1 MASDDPSGDRSGDR
15 SGDSGTARPGAP
27 SPGAP
32 GAGSP
37 SPDAGLLSPVRAG
50 TEAEAATG
58 DAAYLAAMLDAEA
71 ALARAQA
78 RLGIIPRDAAEAI
91 GAAADP
97 GRFDL
102 ADVARRARGSGNPVV
117 PLVEDL
123 RRLAGPAGEHVHRGA
138 TSQDIADTGAMLVA
152 ARTRRVVLA
161 HLDRALDALAGLAAR
176 YRDTPMPARTLGR
189 QALPT
194 TFGAKAANWL
204 MGCLDARG
212 RLAAAPLPVQLGGP
226 AGTLDAFGDRAFDL
240 VAAFAEETGLD
251 RPALPWHTRRTPV
264 AELAS
269 ALALTAG
276 ALGKIATDVW
286 LLSQSEVGEVAEA
299 AGEGRGGS
307 SSMPHKRNPALSTLI
322 RSAALQV
329 PAQVQVLLAAQAAPH
344 ERPAGEWHAEWQPL
358 RECLRLTG
366 GAAETAAELAAGLQV
381 FPDRMR
387 QALDRLVQTLRAHGS
402 GTGLGSAQALVDRA
416 LAHYRTSGA

>member
-366 GAAETAAELAAGLQV
+366 GAAETAAGLLGGLEVSAELMRADLDDLLDVLGGDPGTGAAADLVG
-381 FPDRMR
+381 R
-387 QALDRLVQTLRAHGS
+387 ALDAYHGS
-402 GTGLGSAQALVDRA
+402 RG
-416 LAHYRTSGA
+416 

>member
-1 MASDDPSGDRSGDR
+1 MASDDPSGDRSGD
-15 SGDSGTARPGAP
+15 SGTALPGAP

-366 GAAETAAELAAGLQV
+366 GAAETAAGLLGGLEVSAELMRADLDDLLDVLGGDPGTGAAADLVG
-381 FPDRMR
+381 R
-387 QALDRLVQTLRAHGS
+387 ALDAYHGS
-402 GTGLGSAQALVDRA
+402 RG
-416 LAHYRTSGA
+416 

>member
-1 MASDDPSGDRSGDR
+1 MVSDERGPV
-15 SGDSGTARPGAP
+15 PAP
-27 SPGAP
+27 DAP
-32 GAGSP
+32 A
-37 SPDAGLLSPVRAG
+37 PDAGLLSPVRAG
-50 TEAEAATG
+50 TAAEAATG
-58 DAAYLAAMLDAEA
+58 DLAYLAAMLDAEA

-78 RLGIIPRDAAEAI
+78 RLGIVPEKAADAI
-91 GAAADP
+91 GAAADA

-102 ADVARRARGSGNPVV
+102 VDVARRARGSGNPVV
-117 PLVEDL
+117 PLVADL
-123 RRLAGPAGEHVHRGA
+123 RVLAGPAGRHVHKGA

-176 YRDTPMPARTLGR
+176 YRDTPMAARTLGR

-204 MGCLDARG
+204 MGCLEARE
-212 RLAAAPLPVQLGGP
+212 RLEAVALPVQLGGP
-226 AGTLDAFGDRAFDL
+226 AGTLDAFGDRAL
-240 VAAFAEETGLD
+240 EVVAAFAEETGLAC
-251 RPALPWHTRRTPV
+251 PVLPWHTRRTPV
-264 AELAS
+264 VDLAA

-286 LLSQSEVGEVAEA
+286 LLSQSEVAEVTEA
-299 AGEGRGGS
+299 AGAGRGGS
-307 SSMPHKRNPALSTLI
+307 SSMPHKRNPALSTMI

-329 PAQVQVLLAAQAAPH
+329 PAQVQILLAAQAAPH

-366 GAAETAAELAAGLQV
+366 GAAETAAELLDGLEVSAELMRADLDDLLDVLGDDPGPGAAAALVG
-381 FPDRMR
+381 
-387 QALDRLVQTLRAHGS
+387 QALDAYRRSRA
-402 GTGLGSAQALVDRA
+402 
-416 LAHYRTSGA
+416 

>member
-1 MASDDPSGDRSGDR
+1 
-15 SGDSGTARPGAP
+15 
-27 SPGAP
+27 
-32 GAGSP
+32 
-37 SPDAGLLSPVRAG
+37 
-50 TEAEAATG
+50 
-58 DAAYLAAMLDAEA
+58 
-71 ALARAQA
+71 
-78 RLGIIPRDAAEAI
+78 
-91 GAAADP
+91 
-97 GRFDL
+97 
-102 ADVARRARGSGNPVV
+102 
-117 PLVEDL
+117 
-123 RRLAGPAGEHVHRGA
+123 
-138 TSQDIADTGAMLVA
+138 MLVA

-366 GAAETAAELAAGLQV
+366 GAAETAAGLLGGLEVSAELMRADLDDLLDVLGGDPGTGAAADLVG
-381 FPDRMR
+381 R
-387 QALDRLVQTLRAHGS
+387 ALDAYHGS
-402 GTGLGSAQALVDRA
+402 RG
-416 LAHYRTSGA
+416 

>member
-117 PLVEDL
+117 ALVEDL

-366 GAAETAAELAAGLQV
+366 GAAETAAGLLGGLEVSAELMRADLDDLLDVLGGDPGTGAAADLVG
-381 FPDRMR
+381 R
-387 QALDRLVQTLRAHGS
+387 ALDAYHGS
-402 GTGLGSAQALVDRA
+402 RG
-416 LAHYRTSGA
+416 

>member
-1 MASDDPSGDRSGDR
+1 MASDERG
-15 SGDSGTARPGAP
+15 ARGAP
-27 SPGAP
+27 ALPG
-32 GAGSP
+32 GAV

-50 TEAEAATG
+50 TEAEAATS
-58 DAAYLAAMLDAEA
+58 DLAYLTAMLDAEA

-78 RLGIIPRDAAEAI
+78 SLGLVPADAAGTI
-91 GAAADP
+91 TTAADP

-102 ADVARRARGSGNPVV
+102 ADVALRARGAGNPVV
-117 PLVEDL
+117 PLVADL
-123 RRLAGPAGEHVHRGA
+123 RRLAGTAGEHVHKGA
-138 TSQDIADTGAMLVA
+138 TSQDIVDTGAMLVA

-176 YRDTPMPARTLGR
+176 YRDTPMAARTLGR

-204 MGCLDARG
+204 MGCLDARE
-212 RLAAAPLPVQLGGP
+212 RLAAVILPVQLGGP
-226 AGTLDAFGDRAFDL
+226 AGTLDAYGDRALDL
-240 VAAFAEETGLD
+240 VAAYADETGLAC
-251 RPALPWHTRRTPV
+251 PVLPWHTRRTPV
-264 AELAS
+264 VDLAA
-269 ALALTAG
+269 ALALVAG

-299 AGEGRGGS
+299 AGAGKGGS

-366 GAAETAAELAAGLQV
+366 GAAETAADLVDGLEVSTELMRADLDDLLDVLGGDPGPGAAAVLVG
-381 FPDRMR
+381 
-387 QALDRLVQTLRAHGS
+387 QALDAYRRSRA
-402 GTGLGSAQALVDRA
+402 
-416 LAHYRTSGA
+416 

>member
-1 MASDDPSGDRSGDR
+1 MPSDE
-15 SGDSGTARPGAP
+15 
-27 SPGAP
+27 
-32 GAGSP
+32 P

-50 TEAEAATG
+50 TEAEAATS
-58 DAAYLAAMLDAEA
+58 DLAYLTAMLDAEA

-78 RLGIIPRDAAEAI
+78 RLGIVPAAAAEAI
-91 GAAADP
+91 AAAADA

-102 ADVARRARGSGNPVV
+102 AAVARRARGSGNPVV
-117 PLVEDL
+117 PLVADL
-123 RRLAGPAGEHVHRGA
+123 RGLAGDAGEHVHKGA

-152 ARTRRVVLA
+152 ARTRRGVLA

-176 YRDTPMPARTLGR
+176 YRDTPMAARTLGR

-204 MGCLDARG
+204 LGCLEARDG
-212 RLAAAPLPVQLGGP
+212 LAAVPLPVQLGGP
-226 AGTLDAFGDRAFDL
+226 AGTLDAFGDRALDL
-240 VAAFAEETGLD
+240 VAAYAEETGLE
-251 RPALPWHTRRTPV
+251 RPVLPWHTRRAPV
-264 AELAS
+264 ARLAA
-269 ALALTAG
+269 ALAVTAG

-299 AGEGRGGS
+299 AGAGRGGS

-329 PAQVQVLLAAQAAPH
+329 PAQAQVVFAAQAAPH

-366 GAAETAAELAAGLQV
+366 GAAETAAELLAGLEVSTELMQADLDDLLDMLGDDPGPGNAAV
-381 FPDRMR
+381 LVD
-387 QALDRLVQTLRAHGS
+387 QALDAYRGS
-402 GTGLGSAQALVDRA
+402 RP
-416 LAHYRTSGA
+416 

>member
-1 MASDDPSGDRSGDR
+1 MVSDERGP
-15 SGDSGTARPGAP
+15 AP
-27 SPGAP
+27 DAV
-32 GAGSP
+32 

-50 TEAEAATG
+50 TAAEAATG

-78 RLGIIPRDAAEAI
+78 RLGIVPVDAAAAI
-91 GAAADP
+91 GAAADA

-102 ADVARRARGSGNPVV
+102 VDVARRARGSGNPVV
-117 PLVEDL
+117 PLVADL
-123 RRLAGPAGEHVHRGA
+123 RALAGPAGEHVHKGA

-161 HLDRALDALAGLAAR
+161 DLDRALDALAGLAAR
-176 YRDTPMPARTLGR
+176 YRDTPMAARTLGR

-204 MGCLDARG
+204 MGCLEARE
-212 RLAAAPLPVQLGGP
+212 RLAAVPLPVQLGGP
-226 AGTLDAFGDRAFDL
+226 AGTLDAFGDRALDV
-240 VAAFAEETGLD
+240 VAAFADEAGLA
-251 RPALPWHTRRTPV
+251 RPVLPWHTRRTAV
-264 AELAS
+264 VDLAA

-286 LLSQSEVGEVAEA
+286 LLSQSEVAEVAEA
-299 AGEGRGGS
+299 AGAGKGGS
-307 SSMPHKRNPALSTLI
+307 SSMPHKRNPALSTMI

-366 GAAETAAELAAGLQV
+366 GAAETAADLLDGLEVSAELMRADLDDLLDVLGGDPGPGAAAVLVG
-381 FPDRMR
+381 R
-387 QALDRLVQTLRAHGS
+387 ALDAYRRSRA
-402 GTGLGSAQALVDRA
+402 
-416 LAHYRTSGA
+416 

>member
-1 MASDDPSGDRSGDR
+1 MASDDPSGDR

-32 GAGSP
+32 GTGSP

-366 GAAETAAELAAGLQV
+366 GAAETAAGLLGGLEVSAELMRADLDDLLDVLGGDPGTGAAADLVG
-381 FPDRMR
+381 R
-387 QALDRLVQTLRAHGS
+387 ALDAYHGS
-402 GTGLGSAQALVDRA
+402 RG
-416 LAHYRTSGA
+416 

>member
-1 MASDDPSGDRSGDR
+1 MDSD
-15 SGDSGTARPGAP
+15 
-27 SPGAP
+27 
-32 GAGSP
+32 GAG
-37 SPDAGLLSPVRAG
+37 PDAGLLSPVRAG

-58 DAAYLAAMLDAEA
+58 DLAYLTAMLDAEA

-78 RLGIIPRDAAEAI
+78 RLGIIPGDAAEAI
-91 GAAADP
+91 AAAADAS
-97 GRFDL
+97 RFD
-102 ADVARRARGSGNPVV
+102 ARDVARRARGSGNPVV
-117 PLVEDL
+117 PLVADL
-123 RRLAGPAGEHVHRGA
+123 RGLAGPAGVHVHKGA

-161 HLDRALDALAGLAAR
+161 HLDRALDALAALAAR
-176 YRDTPMPARTLGR
+176 YRDTPMAARTLGR

-212 RLAAAPLPVQLGGP
+212 RLAAVPLPVQLGGP
-226 AGTLDAFGDRAFDL
+226 AGTLDAFGDRALDL
-240 VAAFAEETGLD
+240 VAAFAQETGLA
-251 RPALPWHTRRTPV
+251 RPVLPWHTRRTPV
-264 AELAS
+264 VDLAS
-269 ALALTAG
+269 ALALAAG

-299 AGEGRGGS
+299 AGGGS
-307 SSMPHKRNPALSTLI
+307 SSMPHKRNPALSTMI

-329 PAQVQVLLAAQAAPH
+329 PAQVQVLLAAQAAPQ

-366 GAAETAAELAAGLQV
+366 GAAETAAELLDGLEVSAELMGANLDDLLDVLGDDPGPGAAAALVG
-381 FPDRMR
+381 
-387 QALDRLVQTLRAHGS
+387 QALDAYRRSRA
-402 GTGLGSAQALVDRA
+402 
-416 LAHYRTSGA
+416 

>member
-1 MASDDPSGDRSGDR
+1 MPSDERSTGERPSGERGP
-15 SGDSGTARPGAP
+15 A
-27 SPGAP
+27 
-32 GAGSP
+32 
-37 SPDAGLLSPVRAG
+37 PDAGLLSPVRAG

-58 DAAYLAAMLDAEA
+58 DLAYLAAMLDAEA

-78 RLGIIPRDAAEAI
+78 RLGIIPAAAAEAI
-91 GAAADP
+91 AAAADP

-102 ADVARRARGSGNPVV
+102 VSIARRARGSGNPVV
-117 PLVEDL
+117 PLAADL
-123 RRLAGPAGEHVHRGA
+123 RALAGDFGEHVHKGA

-152 ARTRRVVLA
+152 ARTRRAVLA

-176 YRDTPMPARTLGR
+176 YRDTPMAARTLGR

-204 MGCLDARG
+204 MGCLDAREA
-212 RLAAAPLPVQLGGP
+212 LAAVPLPVQLGGP
-226 AGTLDAFGDRAFDL
+226 AGTLDAFGDQGLDL
-240 VAAFAEETGLD
+240 VAAYAGETGLD
-251 RPALPWHTRRTPV
+251 RPVLPWHTRRAPV
-264 AELAS
+264 AGLAA

-299 AGEGRGGS
+299 AGAGRGGS
-307 SSMPHKRNPALSTLI
+307 SSMPHKRNPALSALI

-329 PAQVQVLLAAQAAPH
+329 PAQVQVVLAAQAAPH

-366 GAAETAAELAAGLQV
+366 GAAETAAELLDGLEVSTELMRADLDDLLDVLGDDPGTGAASVLVG
-381 FPDRMR
+381 R
-387 QALDRLVQTLRAHGS
+387 ALDAYRRSRA
-402 GTGLGSAQALVDRA
+402 
-416 LAHYRTSGA
+416 

>member
-1 MASDDPSGDRSGDR
+1 MASDDPSGDR

-366 GAAETAAELAAGLQV
+366 GAAETAAGLLGGLEVSAELMRADLDDLLDVLGGDPGTGAAADLVG
-381 FPDRMR
+381 R
-387 QALDRLVQTLRAHGS
+387 ALDAYHGS
-402 GTGLGSAQALVDRA
+402 RG
-416 LAHYRTSGA
+416 